1 MRRVLPT
8 WFVRHKDIIRY
19 LATRFKPVPVEE
31 LAREVDISERVLR
44 EDIHSIN
51 HSIGTGIFEIEHKD
65 KCFELVFYKGK
76 NLDHIFRRYFEL
88 SMEHS
93 MLEHI
98 FFNEGI
104 SVDEL
109 ADYFHTSTST
119 TYRRIR
125 VIDHIL
131 SADFNL
137 HFSTNPCCIEGQEEK
152 IRHFYAQYLSEKYK
166 GVSWPF
172 DDIDQDV
179 LTEVVIFVMKTFN
192 EPLDFAVIRNIK
204 ILMSVSIMRINQ
216 NHALDSFDFDCDK
229 AAFLLDAL
237 KQDGEMYDKL
247 NDMLKQNLDEV
258 LLSDIFYGYAQKNVH
273 FTYSALL
280 SASFA
285 SPEVNKSHLHFSE
298 LVEQLSRCFN
308 IPVYNREHIVLN
320 LHNTAHF
327 EHFEIYVESV
337 FFKGVNPILE
347 VAEAHMPDFFSAAKE
362 GLTHV
367 LDELS
372 FHVKNDFVNHLLYTL
387 IIHWKGLLQFYLEKQ
402 GQVKALLIS
411 NLDIYHAQISKELLD
426 VEFGSQIDIKVCNG
440 SITSLDQLAEHDA
453 EVIIANFPLDPI
465 EDKIVVSINS
475 VPNRYD
481 IKQLR
486 EAISSHSVFSRW
498 KSRGPQPVGSGHGN
512 TSYPIKF

>member
-1 MRRVLPT
+1 MEQ
-8 WFVRHKDIIRY
+8 
-19 LATRFKPVPVEE
+19 LAK
-31 LAREVDISERVLR
+31 EVDISERVLR
-44 EDIHSIN
+44 DDIHSIN
-51 HSIGTGIFEIEHKD
+51 HSIGTGIFEIENKD
-65 KCFELVFYKGK
+65 KCLELVFFPGK
-76 NLDHIFRRYFEL
+76 NLDHIYRRYFEL

-125 VIDHIL
+125 AIDSIL
-131 SADFNL
+131 VADFDL
-137 HFSTNPCCIEGQEEK
+137 HFSTNPCCLEGEEEK
-152 IRHFYAQYLSEKYK
+152 VRHFYAQYLSEKYK

-172 DDIDQDV
+172 DSINEDM
-179 LTEVVIFVMKTFN
+179 LTEIVTFITKVFN

-204 ILMSVSIMRINQ
+204 ILMSVSIMRLNQ
-216 NHALDSFDFDCDK
+216 NHPVEFFDYDRDK
-229 AAFLLDAL
+229 AVYLLNAL
-237 KQDGEMYDKL
+237 KNEGEMYKNLDGL
-247 NDMLKQNLDEV
+247 LERNLDETV
-258 LLSDIFYGYAQKNVH
+258 LSDLLYGYAQKNVH
-273 FTYSALL
+273 FAYSELL
-280 SASFA
+280 SASFV
-285 SPEVNKSHLHFSE
+285 SPEVNRSHLSFSK

-308 IPVYNREHIVLN
+308 IPVYNREHIILN

-327 EHFEIYVESV
+327 EYFEIYVESV
-337 FFKGVNPILE
+337 FFKSVNPILE

-362 GLTHV
+362 GLAHV

-372 FHVKNDFVNHLLYTL
+372 FNVKNDFINHLLYTL
-387 IIHWKGLLQFYLEKQ
+387 IIHWKGLPQFYLEKQ

-426 VEFGSQIDIKVCNG
+426 VEFGSQIDIKVCNV
-440 SITSLDQLAEHDA
+440 SITSLDQLAEYDA

-465 EDKIVVSINS
+465 DHKIVVSINS

-486 EAISSHSVFSRW
+486 EAISSYSVFSRW
-498 KSRGPQPVGSGHGN
+498 KSQGPE
-512 TSYPIKF
+512 PISPGYRDR